1 MFLYRMILY
10 VAIGYFVVDISEY
23 IFSEEIDL
31 DEGKM
36 EPKMS
41 YRDKIREEV
50 LDEQMAVMK
59 YMLILIL
66 IMIFVFY
73 LDFKGYIVIIEY
85 LKGSS
90 LIT

>member
-1 MFLYRMILY
+1 MILY
-10 VAIGYFVVDISEY
+10 VSIGYFVIDISEY

-66 IMIFVFY
+66 IMIFLFY
-73 LDFKGYIVIIEY
+73 LDFKGYIVIVEY
-85 LKGSS
+85 LKGSN
-90 LIT
+90 LIS